1 MSVFR
6 NQFLENLITTPF
18 PLLTPFLPHPLP
30 FNFPLGW
37 EFPGSASWG
46 LGEGRG
52 SCFIREDNLIGTTDL
67 NNSPS
72 KGPGPLSPRA
82 CRTSELGLERL
93 CRESGMR
100 KGDKRMLAWPDSNPG
115 GLVLS
120 WGLPFARHLWV
131 CVWDGVTMVAGM
143 NV

>member
-37 EFPGSASWG
+37 EFPGSASSG
-46 LGEGRG
+46 LGEGGG

-72 KGPGPLSPRA
+72 KGPDHCPQ
-82 CRTSELGLERL
+82 
-93 CRESGMR
+93 
-100 KGDKRMLAWPDSNPG
+100 
-115 GLVLS
+115 GLVAPLN
-120 WGLPFARHLWV
+120 WGWQDYAEKV
-131 CVWDGVTMVAGM
+131 E
-143 NV
+143 